1 MDKQE
6 TYQYVLV
13 GKSAV
18 FGAVSFLFHLN
29 SIINNTVCCIY
40 PSLLSTSFRKL
51 FFIWPF
57 TWKKLICKFL
67 SRFNAKPIV
76 INTEVKNKY
85 WNNFM
90 EKKPYLGLCF
100 SAEIMKYSSEYFL
113 VWRLDIN
120 VTWANSKGPDPTA
133 QMCSLIW
140 VFAVWICPQH
150 LIVWNSSSKISF
162 FQAYW
167 FSRECSGV

>member
-18 FGAVSFLFHLN
+18 FGAVSFLFRLN

-67 SRFNAKPIV
+67 SWFNAKPFV

-90 EKKPYLGLCF
+90 EKKALSWAMLQCRNNEIFFRILSCLKTWYKCYMSKQQRPRSDCTDVQSDLGLCCLNMP
-100 SAEIMKYSSEYFL
+100 SAPYCMKQF
-113 VWRLDIN
+113 I
-120 VTWANSKGPDPTA
+120 
-133 QMCSLIW
+133 
-140 VFAVWICPQH
+140 
-150 LIVWNSSSKISF
+150 
-162 FQAYW
+162 
-167 FSRECSGV
+167 